1 MGSFNS
7 LSPGQGLAK
16 EDPFPCLLPPHFS
29 ALQLLRLYGALS
41 CPLAPSLELGP
52 SDSMW
57 WDHTG
62 ADEELG

>member
-16 EDPFPCLLPPHFS
+16 EDAFPCLPPPHFS
-29 ALQLLRLYGALS
+29 ALQLLRALWCS
-41 CPLAPSLELGP
+41 LLPPCPLLELGP

-62 ADEELG
+62 ADEEQG